1 MATVYSSDK
10 RRSVCSQGTS
20 VRDKN
25 RLGRYRTLCLH
36 LSKSLRNEDL
46 EALKYLCLG
55 IVSRAKMEKVAA
67 GFQLFDLLEQKEEIT
82 PQNLTRLGEMMQ
94 EIERDDLASKVN
106 KFMKRNEIKFD
117 GMERIFL

>member
-1 MATVYSSDK
+1 
-10 RRSVCSQGTS
+10 
-20 VRDKN
+20 
-25 RLGRYRTLCLH
+25 
-36 LSKSLRNEDL
+36 
-46 EALKYLCLG
+46 
-55 IVSRAKMEKVAA
+55 MEKVAA